1 MGGVNIDNETTPSGP
16 CPARSLKQLGGNIQR
31 ERTAKATTQQQAA
44 GVSRQE
50 KKAPSNNQ
58 NPKNNI
64 KK

>member
-1 MGGVNIDNETTPSGP
+1 MGGVNIDDETTPSGP
-16 CPARSLKQLGGNIQR
+16 CPARPLKQLGGNIRR
-31 ERTAKATTQQQAA
+31 ERIAKAMTQQRAA